1 MTTTCIGI
9 RKALLAGVVAA
20 GVALGA
26 APARADGNLNNVNHI
41 IIMMQENHSYDN
53 YLGVLGYVAGSPYH
67 NAKGRRGCPINDNTC
82 VDGLSCKIA
91 KNTGQLLCRNKN
103 QSNLKGTVR
112 SFHEEKLCTGPDL
125 DHSWIGSH
133 EEGNF
138 KHPNSMLRSS
148 PNNGFVRVNAETNG
162 PEQVTAHD
170 TMGYYDDGDLPFYYD
185 IAQNFAMS
193 DRYFCSVIGQTFPN
207 RAYFLAGTSF
217 GHLTTSE
224 IILGGGYKPIT
235 GTIFDRMD
243 AAGVSW
249 KDYAS
254 DLPYA
259 AIFAISPGHTSPIG
273 AFLADA
279 AAGTLPAVSFIDP
292 SSFATQTINGHLF
305 QTDEHPPNDIRAGEY
320 VVSQVINA
328 LRSGP
333 NWNDSIFFWTYDEH
347 GGFYDHVKPAPAPQ
361 GGFTTPDGIAP
372 GQCADLSNPP
382 ASQQPGGG
390 ANCMH
395 SQTIDAPGICPTF
408 SPTGPYPAH
417 CATFNQLG
425 FRVPLVAVSP
435 FSKPQYVSHLTGSH
449 TSLLALIEKRFSLAP
464 LTARDA
470 ASSTLEDMFDFD
482 NSPSLNTAI
491 GTAPLPME
499 PGDNGCPFV
508 PSGP

>member
-1 MTTTCIGI
+1 MTTRIRI
-9 RKALLAGVVAA
+9 RKALLGVAVAA

-26 APARADGNLNNVNHI
+26 APAHADGNLNNVHHI

-53 YLGVLGYVAGSPYH
+53 YLGVLGYVAGTPYH
-67 NAKGRRGCPINDNTC
+67 NAKGHHGCPINDNTC
-82 VDGLSCKIA
+82 VDGLSCKIVKA
-91 KNTGQLLCRNKN
+91 TGQLACRNKN
-103 QSNLKGTVR
+103 QSNLKGSVR
-112 SFHEEKLCTGPDL
+112 AFHEEKLCIGPDL

-148 PNNGFVRVNAETNG
+148 PNNGFVRVNAVSDA
-162 PEQVTAHD
+162 PEQATAHD

-185 IAQNFAMS
+185 IAQNFSMS

-224 IILGGGYKPIT
+224 LALPGGYKPIT

-243 AAGVSW
+243 AAGVTW

-259 AIFAISPGHTSPIG
+259 KIFAISPGHTSPIG
-273 AFLADA
+273 AFLTDA
-279 AAGTLPAVSFIDP
+279 AAGTLPDVSFIDP
-292 SSFATQTINGHLF
+292 SSFATQTINGHVF

-333 NWNDSIFFWTYDEH
+333 NWNDSVFFWTYDEH

-361 GGFTTPDGIAP
+361 GGFATPDDIAP

-382 ASQQPGGG
+382 DSLQPGGG
-390 ANCMH
+390 ANCGH
-395 SQTIDAPGICPTF
+395 SRTIDAPGICPTA
-408 SPTGPYPAH
+408 PTSIPMGPYPAD

-435 FSKPQYVSHLTGSH
+435 FSKPGYVSHITGSH
-449 TSLLALIEKRFSLAP
+449 TSLLAFIEKRFGLNP

-482 NSPSLNTAI
+482 SSPSLNTAI

-499 PGDNGCPFV
+499 PGDNGCPF
-508 PSGP
+508 